1 VPDDRQRSRLS
12 SEERRAQLVALG
24 VATLVDEP
32 LEDITID
39 RLAADAGVSR
49 GLLFHYFGT
58 KQGLH
63 EAIVR
68 TARDAMLHATEPRD
82 ELEPLARLE
91 DTLRRFVAFVAEHR
105 GTFHA
110 LVRGA
115 SAGDADVRALID
127 EARDENARRVI
138 AVFTELGYEDR
149 PLLRSALRSWVAFV
163 EEMLDEVPTDDDA
176 SADALTAL
184 LVRSATALVGALDA
198 TD

>member
-1 VPDDRQRSRLS
+1 MPDDRQRSRLS

-24 VATLVDEP
+24 VAALVDEP

-68 TARDAMLHATEPRD
+68 TARDAMLRATEPRP
-82 ELEPLARLE
+82 ELAPLARLE
-91 DTLRRFVAFVAEHR
+91 DTLRRFVVFVADHR

-127 EARDENARRVI
+127 EARDENARRAI
-138 AVFTELGYEDR
+138 AVFLELGHEDG

-163 EEMLDEVPTDDDA
+163 EEMLDEVQPGDDRAADEL
-176 SADALTAL
+176 SAV
-184 LVRSATALVGALDA
+184 LVRTAVAVVAALDPVG
-198 TD
+198 

>member
-1 VPDDRQRSRLS
+1 MPDDRQRSRLS

-68 TARDAMLHATEPRD
+68 TASDAMLHATEPRA
-82 ELEPLARLE
+82 ELAPMPRLE
-91 DTLRRFVAFVAEHR
+91 DTLHRFVGFVAEHR

-115 SAGDADVRALID
+115 SAGDADVRAIID

-138 AVFTELGYEDR
+138 AVFTELGHDDG

-163 EEMLDEVPTDDDA
+163 EEMLDEVRTHDDA
-176 SADALTAL
+176 SAVALTGV
-184 LVRSATALVGALDA
+184 LVRTAVAVVDAVDA